1 MWYLLKVDALVAT
14 FVFAGAGLFI
24 LAVLVW
30 QQATAYAAARHRI
43 YGRLA
48 TLITQPQFSA
58 SSLAISRTFSRS
70 GEGMHVASHKI
81 Q

>member
-1 MWYLLKVDALVAT
+1 MWYLLKVGALIAV
-14 FVFAGAGLFI
+14 FVFAGAGLLM
-24 LAVLVW
+24 LALLAW

-43 YGRLA
+43 YKRLA
-48 TLITQPQFSA
+48 TLITQPQLFA

-70 GEGMHVASHKI
+70 GESMRVASHKI